1 MIAIYKD
8 QKECLD
14 KLELEITNAMWFQKK
29 TKAEL
34 ENINYKVAEFEGF
47 TSKEYPKLFK
57 LLKDRK
63 CDLELVDNPVIEFKT
78 IDDSVVNYNSAI
90 NLKVVSLEG
99 EHRNDAGE
107 YWNWHFLFD
116 NQPKP
121 KAFEYVDRVGQ
132 VRVITN
138 SEDELIDFFLK
149 DDRNMS
155 KQFKYDCDILT

>member
-14 KLELEITNAMWFQKK
+14 KLELEITNALWFQKK

-47 TSKEYPKLFK
+47 TSKEYPRLFN

-63 CDLELVDNPVIEFKT
+63 YNLELVDNPVIEFKT
-78 IDDSVVNYNSAI
+78 TDNSIIDYNSAI

-99 EHRNDAGE
+99 EHRDDSGE
-107 YWNWHFLFD
+107 YWNWHFVFD
-116 NQPKP
+116 TKK

-132 VRVITN
+132 ARVIT
-138 SEDELIDFFLK
+138 SGEDSLIEWFLK
-149 DDRNMS
+149 DKRNMS
-155 KQFKYDCDILT
+155 RRFNYE